1 MRTARAAAAREIRS
15 ALEEAGYDDLPG
27 NGPYVI
33 SASSVAG
40 APLAVIID
48 RLGLSMQAA
57 GRLADRLV
65 LRGYLDRH
73 VDSEDRRHLV
83 VLPTERGTA
92 AALAIRQAADRL
104 EARVVAAVGASD
116 RQATRRTLASLA
128 TLDGDDA

>member
-1 MRTARAAAAREIRS
+1 M
-15 ALEEAGYDDLPG
+15 
-27 NGPYVI
+27 I